1 MFNEKNRKLA
11 LSRKRSKEQVLV
23 CNLRAMKSNKDTH
36 FNCHCQEEA
45 DEAERKRQEEERV
58 RKEEERVRKEEDRVR
73 KEEQRVRKEE
83 LDR

>member
-11 LSRKRSKEQVLV
+11 MSRKRLKEQVLV

-45 DEAERKRQEEERV
+45 ERKRQEEERV
-58 RKEEERVRKEEDRVR
+58 RKEE
-73 KEEQRVRKEE
+73 